1 MGFGKQRSGRSHCV
15 ESAEIFSANQFVTG
29 VRGWTGSDV
38 VLTGSSVVDGAT
50 IAMLY
55 VGPIAP
61 TDSSGIHLNPPQF
74 EGQDVT
80 TSTFYGPDTFLF
92 NPSLGEGNVRAVG
105 SYQYSDSG
113 AYNHG
118 MLYEGPPAGG
128 GSWTQI
134 DVPGSAVGGASVWN
148 TIPHSTMGDLV
159 VGDYDLVDQPFSAG
173 AFVYN
178 VVEDSWTIIELEG
191 CTLTTAYGIW
201 QNGTGSQS
209 YTIVGGTRDGHG
221 LNRGFVVAYD
231 RASGT
236 FSNLK
241 LYSAMNQPGLLT
253 HFEGITATRTGFHL
267 AGMTA
272 TCALLAAIKVNPDGS
287 FSDAA
292 WTAYTYPDS
301 ALTTGNTI
309 YQDTLMGV
317 FAVSGVKGV
326 QSYAAT
332 FSGRS
337 FDENLGG

>member
-1 MGFGKQRSGRSHCV
+1 MRNRELRSGHSLQI
-15 ESAEIFSANQFVTG
+15 ESSVIFGPNQFVTG

-38 VLTGSSVVDGAT
+38 VLTGNSVADGGT
-50 IAMLY
+50 VAMLY
-55 VGPIAP
+55 AGPLVP
-61 TDSSGIHLNPPQF
+61 TDPAAIHLVPPCF
-74 EGQDVT
+74 AGQEVT

-105 SYQYSDSG
+105 SYQYSGSS

-118 MLYEGPPAGG
+118 MIYHGPPAGG

-134 DVPGSAVGGASVWN
+134 DVPSSAVGGASVWN

-159 VGDYDLVDQPFSAG
+159 VGDFDLRDDPFSAG
-173 AFVYN
+173 AFVYDIAG
-178 VVEDSWTIIELEG
+178 DSWTIIELEG
-191 CTLTTAYGIW
+191 CSLTTAYGIW
-201 QNGTGSQS
+201 QDGAGSGR

-221 LNRGFVVAYD
+221 LNRGFVLAYD
-231 RASGT
+231 KASGT

-241 LYSAMNQPGLLT
+241 LYSAMNHPGLLT
-253 HFEGITATRTGFHL
+253 HFEGITATPTGFHL

-272 TCALLAAIKVNPDGS
+272 TCALLAAIEVSSDGA

-292 WTAYTYPDS
+292 WTTYNYPDS
-301 ALTTGNTI
+301 ALTTGNTV

-317 FAVSGVKGV
+317 FAASGVKGV

-332 FSGRS
+332 FSR
-337 FDENLGG
+337 

>member
-1 MGFGKQRSGRSHCV
+1 MDHPRPASGKSLRV
-15 ESAEIFSANQFVTG
+15 ESSEIFSANQFVTG
-29 VRGWTGSDV
+29 VRGWTGPDV
-38 VLTGSSVVDGAT
+38 VLTGNSVIEGGTV
-50 IAMLY
+50 AMLY
-55 VGPIAP
+55 VGPLAP
-61 TDSSGIHLNPPQF
+61 TDSDGIHLLPPCF

-105 SYQYSDSG
+105 SYQYSGSA

-159 VGDYDLVDQPFSAG
+159 VGDYDLKDQPLSAN
-173 AFVYN
+173 AFVYDI
-178 VVEDSWTIIELEG
+178 VRDRWTVFDFEG
-191 CTLTTAYGIW
+191 CSLTTAYGIW
-201 QNGTGSQS
+201 QEAPGSCR
-209 YTIVGGTRDGHG
+209 YTIVGGTRDGRG

-231 RASGT
+231 SESGAFT
-236 FSNLK
+236 NLK
-241 LYSAMNQPGLLT
+241 LYSAMNRPGLLT
-253 HFEGITATRTGFHL
+253 HFEGITATPAGFHL

-272 TCALLAAIKVNPDGS
+272 TCALLAAIEVEADGS
-287 FSDAA
+287 FSDAI
-292 WTAYTYPDS
+292 WTAYNYPGS
-301 ALTTGNTI
+301 ALTTGNTV

-332 FSGRS
+332 FSG
-337 FDENLGG
+337 